1 MHDIDKLSASLTE
14 NTLKVYE
21 KVSKLDCIK
30 NMYLCGGTA
39 QSLQMQHR
47 KSEDLDF
54 EIIGISKERP
64 ELQIGKIFTEV
75 KSVFP
80 EAKREYYSDSHIQI
94 FVGDNVKLSFF
105 RPKNSVPI
113 LNTGYTFNN
122 IKTPTLDELLG
133 MKIFLTSLRLK
144 YRDYYDIYCLVK
156 DGHSLLEGIDYA
168 CKFSRH
174 EVKSKTFLMNLTTAA
189 LYEPDIN
196 FELLDAKYNVTP
208 QEIQKEIENK
218 LIKERNELKP
228 KEIKP
233 KKKIIQ
239 FKF

>member
-1 MHDIDKLSASLTE
+1 MHDIDRLNASLTE
-14 NTLKVYE
+14 NTLEVYE
-21 KVSKLDCIK
+21 KVSKLNCIK
-30 NMYLCGGTA
+30 DMYLCGGTA

-54 EIIGISKERP
+54 EIIGISKDRP
-64 ELQIGKIFTEV
+64 ELPIGKIFNEV

-80 EAKREYYSDSHIQI
+80 EANMEVLSETHILI
-94 FVGDNVKLSFF
+94 FVGDNIKLSFF
-105 RPKNSVPI
+105 RPKNSVPTLKI
-113 LNTGYTFNN
+113 GYVFNN
-122 IKTPTLDELLG
+122 IKTPSLDELLG
-133 MKIFLTSLRLK
+133 MKIFTTSLRLK

-156 DGHSLLEGIDYA
+156 DGYSLLKGIDYA

-196 FELLDAKYNVTP
+196 FELLDAKYKVTP

-218 LIKERNELKP
+218 LIKEKSELKP
-228 KEIKP
+228 KEKKP

-239 FKF
+239 FKL